1 MSKPYPVYYMVIV
14 NQNLWLFKK
23 SVISDIY
30 ERIHDINLN
39 VYIYIYM
46 YMYIYIYIY
55 IYIDI
60 DIYIYRY
67 IYI

>member
-1 MSKPYPVYYMVIV
+1 MTVKGQYHEQDVYICLNNKHIKMNMQKLTVSSIV
-14 NQNLWLFKK
+14 AELL
-23 SVISDIY
+23 I
-30 ERIHDINLN
+30 
-39 VYIYIYM
+39 YIYILFTTR
-46 YMYIYIYIY
+46 YIY